1 MARRKKSSLK
11 WIVAGIVFLALGCG
25 VWLSYQLLTPMRFQQ
40 ASVEFEV
47 NKGSSLRSAAQQ
59 MEQAGILRNAW
70 SFVLAARLLGKAGSI
85 KAGNYAFES
94 GITPLSLLDRLTRGD
109 VTQAEITFIEGWTFR
124 QMRAALS
131 DHPGLRH
138 DTLQMTDREILRAVG
153 AVETSPEGLF
163 FPDTYFFSRGS
174 SDIQVLKRAYGAMR
188 TRLAASWETRAPEL
202 PLENPYQA
210 LILAS
215 IVEKETGQERERPMI
230 AAVFLNRLKIG
241 MRLQTDPSVIY
252 GMGEKFDGNLRK
264 QDLATDSEFN
274 TYTRAG
280 LPPTPIAIPGL
291 ASIQAVMQPA
301 STNALYFVARGDG
314 SSHFSE
320 TLAEH
325 NRAVTKYQKNPAV
338 NR

>member
-1 MARRKKSSLK
+1 ML
-11 WIVAGIVFLALGCG
+11 LLGCG
-25 VWLSYQLLTPMRFQQ
+25 AWFGYHLTAPLNFPR
-40 ASVEFEV
+40 ASVEFDV
-47 NKGSSLRSAAQQ
+47 NKGSSLRSAARQ
-59 MEQAGILRNAW
+59 MEGAGILRDAW

-85 KAGNYAFES
+85 KAGNYVFES
-94 GITPLSLLDRLTRGD
+94 GITRLSLLDKLTRGD
-109 VTQAEITFIEGWTFR
+109 VTQADITFIEGWTFR
-124 QMRAALS
+124 QLRAALN

-138 DTLQMTDREILRAVG
+138 DTLQMSDQEILRTVG
-153 AVETSPEGLF
+153 AEEISPEGLF

-174 SDIQVLKRAYGAMR
+174 SDVQVLKRAHAAMR
-188 TRLAASWETRAPEL
+188 VRLVAGWDTRTPGL
-202 PLENPYQA
+202 PLDNPYHA

-230 AAVFLNRLKIG
+230 AAVFINRLRIG

-252 GMGEKFDGNLRK
+252 GMGERFDGNLRK
-264 QDLATDSEFN
+264 QDLVADTEFN

-280 LPPTPIAIPGL
+280 LPPTPIAMPGL
-291 ASIQAVMQPA
+291 ASIQAVLQPA
-301 STNALYFVARGDG
+301 STKALYFVARGDG

-325 NRAVTKYQKNPAV
+325 NRAVTKYQKNSAA